1 MNSILTKRPMLIV
14 VSAPSGAGKSTLC
27 NRLLAEFSDIGYS
40 VSCTTRKPRGKEING
55 INYFFLSENDFRKHI
70 DRNDFLEYAIVH
82 GNYYGTLRAYII
94 DALSSGKSV
103 IMDIDVQGASQ
114 IRKIIKS
121 ETASDILKKGF
132 LDIFITPPSLDELR
146 NRLIRR
152 AEDSLEIIEKRL
164 KNAEIEMQAKNE
176 YSYVV
181 VNDNIDKAYKT
192 LVDTIRKESA
202 K

>member
-1 MNSILTKRPMLIV
+1 MLIV